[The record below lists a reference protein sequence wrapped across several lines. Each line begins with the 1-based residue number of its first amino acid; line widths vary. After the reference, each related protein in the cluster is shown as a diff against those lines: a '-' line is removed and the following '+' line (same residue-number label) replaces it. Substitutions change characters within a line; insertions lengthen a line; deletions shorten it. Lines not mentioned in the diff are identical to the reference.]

1 MKTGKPLTFRSIMI
15 SYLVL
20 CLVMLTVTIIGYS
33 SSIFYVQKEIRNS
46 AALRMKE
53 VVGKIENNIRLSYQL
68 CDTLAVS
75 GGLDD
80 LAAIEGNFSPQQIL
94 DSMKLKNTMS
104 ELNVQ
109 NNLCQNLHIYFLKSD
124 SILSSNTQRREGKE
138 DIGFFCRQYGITTQD
153 FYCRMTEENQKSYQ
167 ILSDNLIWFFR
178 PVDDTQGNRI
188 AVIFAE
194 YSGSRLIGD
203 SEAENC
209 IYIETPEKENTIYS
223 RKLEENQKNS
233 YIKVEKQ
240 MNMFQ
245 WNCDM
250 YVPNTLFYGEL
261 RRFAM
266 ILAAELL
273 MLISVAF
280 IGSWYFSKK
289 TYVPVGNLIRDNKKL
304 SKKVKKKEETQEC
317 RELEKYLTGAIKEF
331 PYASLNKLSDKEK
344 YIMFQFAFDENGDTV
359 FRDQEEK
366 GKPEE
371 LEHFVLENILKEQIF
386 EKYHG
391 VLLQP
396 EKDFVAVV
404 NLSEPENDEKEI
416 RNLLKTVEQFYSQT
430 FHISACIMIGQCQSD
445 CKKMKEAYH
454 LLEESM
460 QYLEFWSTDTG
471 APAGVYVYGEMMD
484 ADEDS
489 HSSVYMT
496 GSRRLLN
503 CLESEDFEGAYR
515 ELNQI
520 YQSAFSRNQKELRI
534 NRYRMYGLI
543 GTLITTLDISA
554 NEEDRA
560 YYQSLN
566 YEERLFRIQ
575 SIHELLSESRAIFE
589 AIIQYRQNKSAEREP
604 EWMEE
609 MQEYIQ
615 EHYQDCNMNVTSLAQ
630 EFGISVPHVSR
641 SFKNFRD
648 YGVLEYIHKVR
659 LEHAKEMLK
668 NDVRIKNIALD
679 VGYTDA
685 QAFTRAFK
693 RYEGITPSQYKELIS
708 KNEA

>member
-1 MKTGKPLTFRSIMI
+1 MI
-15 SYLVL
+15 
-20 CLVMLTVTIIGYS
+20 
-33 SSIFYVQKEIRNS
+33 
-46 AALRMKE
+46 
-53 VVGKIENNIRLSYQL
+53 
-68 CDTLAVS
+68 
-75 GGLDD
+75 
-80 LAAIEGNFSPQQIL
+80 
-94 DSMKLKNTMS
+94 
-104 ELNVQ
+104 
-109 NNLCQNLHIYFLKSD
+109 
-124 SILSSNTQRREGKE
+124 
-138 DIGFFCRQYGITTQD
+138 
-153 FYCRMTEENQKSYQ
+153 
-167 ILSDNLIWFFR
+167 
-178 PVDDTQGNRI
+178 
-188 AVIFAE
+188 
-194 YSGSRLIGD
+194 
-203 SEAENC
+203 
-209 IYIETPEKENTIYS
+209 
-223 RKLEENQKNS
+223 
-233 YIKVEKQ
+233 
-240 MNMFQ
+240 
-245 WNCDM
+245 
-250 YVPNTLFYGEL
+250 
-261 RRFAM
+261 
-266 ILAAELL
+266 
-273 MLISVAF
+273 
-280 IGSWYFSKK
+280 
-289 TYVPVGNLIRDNKKL
+289 
-304 SKKVKKKEETQEC
+304 
-317 RELEKYLTGAIKEF
+317 
-331 PYASLNKLSDKEK
+331 
-344 YIMFQFAFDENGDTV
+344 QFAFDENGDAV
-359 FRDQEEK
+359 FRDQEKKE
-366 GKPEE
+366 KPEE

-386 EKYHG
+386 EKYPG
-391 VLLQP
+391 ILLQP

-404 NLSEPENDEKEI
+404 NLSELEHDEKEI
-416 RNLLKTVEQFYSQT
+416 RSLLKTVEQFYSRT
-430 FHISACIMIGQCQSD
+430 FHISACIMIGECQSD
-445 CKKMKEAYH
+445 YKKMKEAYH

-460 QYLEFWSTDTG
+460 QYLEFWSTS

-554 NEEDRA
+554 NEEDKA

-615 EHYQDCNMNVTSLAQ
+615 GHYQDCNMNVTSLAQ

-659 LEHAKEMLK
+659 LEHAKDMLK

>member
-1 MKTGKPLTFRSIMI
+1 MVVFFSFGMCLFSGCGTEKEGKRGKDLD
-15 SYLVL
+15 Y
-20 CLVMLTVTIIGYS
+20 TVVPTEECPAD
-33 SSIFYVQKEIRNS
+33 FLAEIN
-46 AALRMKE
+46 KK
-53 VVGKIENNIRLSYQL
+53 KINPFQMTYEDGEY
-68 CDTLAVS
+68 CYLAVGYGEQETNGFS
-75 GGLDD
+75 VRVLGLYEKGDGVVF
-80 LAAIEGNFSPQQIL
+80 E
-94 DSMKLKNTMS
+94 T
-104 ELNVQ
+104 
-109 NNLCQNLHIYFLKSD
+109 NLL
-124 SILSSNTQRREGKE
+124 G
-138 DIGFFCRQYGITTQD
+138 
-153 FYCRMTEENQKSYQ
+153 
-167 ILSDNLIWFFR
+167 
-178 PVDDTQGNRI
+178 
-188 AVIFAE
+188 
-194 YSGSRLIGD
+194 
-203 SEAENC
+203 
-209 IYIETPEKENTIYS
+209 PEKENVIYS
-223 RKLEENQKNS
+223 RKLEENQKNG

-240 MNMFQ
+240 MSMFQ

-266 ILAAELL
+266 ILTAELL
-273 MLISVAF
+273 MLISVAV

-289 TYVPVGNLIRDNKKL
+289 TYVPVGNLISDNKKL
-304 SKKVKKKEETQEC
+304 SKKVKKKEETREC
-317 RELEKYLTGAIKEF
+317 RELEKYLTGAVKNF
-331 PYASLNKLSDKEK
+331 PYASLNKLSDQEK
-344 YIMFQFAFDENGDTV
+344 YIMIQFAFDENGDAV
-359 FRDQEEK
+359 FRDQEKKE
-366 GKPEE
+366 KPEE

-386 EKYHG
+386 EKYPG
-391 VLLQP
+391 ILLQP

-404 NLSEPENDEKEI
+404 NLSEPEHDEKEI
-416 RNLLKTVEQFYSQT
+416 RSLLKTVEQFYSRT
-430 FHISACIMIGQCQSD
+430 FHISACIMIGECQSD
-445 CKKMKEAYH
+445 YKKMKEAYH

-460 QYLEFWSTDTG
+460 QYLEFWSTS

-554 NEEDRA
+554 NEEDKA

-615 EHYQDCNMNVTSLAQ
+615 GHYQDCNMNVTSLAQ

-708 KNEA
+708 KNET

>member
-1 MKTGKPLTFRSIMI
+1 MKTGKSLTFRSILI

-20 CLVMLTVTIIGYS
+20 CLAMLTVTIIGYS

-46 AALRMKE
+46 AALRMRE
-53 VVGKIENNIRLSYQL
+53 VMGKIENNIRLSYQL

-80 LAAIEGNFSPQQIL
+80 IASIEGNFSPQQIL

-124 SILSSNTQRREGKE
+124 SILSSNSQRREGKE
-138 DIGFFCRQYGITTQD
+138 DISFFCRQYGITAQD
-153 FYCRMTEENQKSYQ
+153 FYCWMTEENQKSYQ
-167 ILSDNLIWFFR
+167 VLSDNQIWFLR
-178 PVDDTQGNRI
+178 PVNDTQNNRI

-203 SEAENC
+203 PGAENC
-209 IYIETPEKENTIYS
+209 IYIETPEKENVIYS
-223 RKLEENQKNS
+223 RKLEENQKNG

-240 MNMFQ
+240 MSMFQ

-266 ILAAELL
+266 ILTAELL
-273 MLISVAF
+273 MLISVAV

-289 TYVPVGNLIRDNKKL
+289 TYVPVGNLISDNKKL
-304 SKKVKKKEETQEC
+304 SKKVKKKEETREC
-317 RELEKYLTGAIKEF
+317 RELEKYLTGAVKNF
-331 PYASLNKLSDKEK
+331 PYASLNKLSDQEK
-344 YIMFQFAFDENGDTV
+344 YIMIQFAFDENGDAV
-359 FRDQEEK
+359 FRDQEKKE
-366 GKPEE
+366 KPEE

-386 EKYHG
+386 ETYPG
-391 VLLQP
+391 ILLQP

-404 NLSEPENDEKEI
+404 NLSEPEHDEKEI
-416 RNLLKTVEQFYSQT
+416 RSLLKTVEQFYSRT
-430 FHISACIMIGQCQSD
+430 FHISACIMIGECQSD
-445 CKKMKEAYH
+445 YKKMKEAYH

-460 QYLEFWSTDTG
+460 QYLEFWSTS

-554 NEEDRA
+554 NEEDKA

-615 EHYQDCNMNVTSLAQ
+615 GHYQDCNMNVTSLAQ

-659 LEHAKEMLK
+659 LEHAKDMLK